1 MSTEENKTLTRRIAE
16 EIINKGNYDVA
27 NEVFAEDYIGHGS
40 PEDIKGPE
48 AMKQYFSQ
56 MRSAFPD
63 IKSTTQDQIAEGDKV
78 VDYQVVTGTHKGEF
92 QGIASTGKQIKV
104 TATII
109 NRIAGGKIVESWS
122 NLDMLSLMVQLGV
135 VPPPK

>member
-1 MSTEENKTLTRRIAE
+1 MSTEENKALTRRIAE
-16 EIINKGNYDVA
+16 EIINLGNLDVA
-27 NEVFAEDYIGHGS
+27 DEVYAKDFINYVPPDE
-40 PEDIKGPE
+40 IKGPE
-48 AMKQYFSQ
+48 GIKQYFSQ
-56 MRSAFPD
+56 MRNAFPD

-92 QGIASTGKQIKV
+92 QGIAPTGKQIKV

-122 NLDMLSLMVQLGV
+122 NIDMLGLMQQIGAIPL
-135 VPPPK
+135 PK